1 MIGILKLI
9 RFLYTLVDPA
19 ANALWRAP
27 LEWKWLA
34 TNVLAFMWCVAFGI
48 TVGEYVTIGYSIMGH
63 VALITMC
70 FGTYW
75 FMRRAER
82 DWG

>member
-19 ANALWRAP
+19 SNALRRAP
-27 LEWKWLA
+27 LEWKYLA
-34 TNVLAFMWCVAFGI
+34 TNILAFMWCLAFGI
-48 TVGEYVTIGYSIMGH
+48 TVGEYITIGYSILGH
-63 VALITMC
+63 VFLITMC

-75 FMRRAER
+75 LMTRAER